1 MPNED
6 VRVVLVDERGKERDT
21 TYLTKR
27 HGLSAGW
34 RGFAMEHR
42 LLEGDILVFHMI
54 SPYRFKVIFFVVRY
68 LGFSCTSSTLN
79 YFVNMQML
87 ALLIKLIFV
96 GYYSDRLRVYLLVT
110 VDMFITI
117 LLKF

>member
-6 VRVVLVDERGKERDT
+6 VRVVLVDDRGKERDT
-21 TYLTKR
+21 TYLTRR

-54 SPYRFKVIFFVVRY
+54 SPYRFKVIFF
-68 LGFSCTSSTLN
+68 LS
-79 YFVNMQML
+79 
-87 ALLIKLIFV
+87 
-96 GYYSDRLRVYLLVT
+96 
-110 VDMFITI
+110 
-117 LLKF
+117 